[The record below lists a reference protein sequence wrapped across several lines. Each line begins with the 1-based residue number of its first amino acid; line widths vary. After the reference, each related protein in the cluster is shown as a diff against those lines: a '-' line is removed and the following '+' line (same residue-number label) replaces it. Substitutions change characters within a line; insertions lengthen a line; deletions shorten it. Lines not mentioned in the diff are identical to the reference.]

1 MKRILS
7 LLLCLVLVAMALAS
21 CSDEAPTSTKVDRP
35 NLTLRMAI
43 VVDDKTTDEGVAA
56 MQKAFNDEC
65 KVLLSTQVVFECIK
79 ASEYKER
86 MTELMSDVR
95 AARKQANANKEDNM
109 ANGEVVD
116 VNAYPA
122 AKDTQFDILLVAD
135 REMYEEFVDE
145 GWIIGLN
152 GHLSGNFKV
161 TATKMMS
168 SVRAAATLGGDIYG
182 IPANKAYGTYQY
194 VVVNNEALS
203 EYNMRAED
211 ITSIADAY
219 GIITSMKYATGDG
232 MKLSDWQAKYGSD
245 FAVIAE
251 KEENFKTPNV
261 QFLSQDL
268 TSPSFI
274 GSTFSFSTSISN
286 MLANKAKNLLK
297 DANYTRFLT
306 MKYDAKQNGYFGT
319 GDEKDFLIGFAEG
332 DYSLRNSKEGYT
344 FCPIMMPSVASDE
357 VFGGMLAVCTYSVD
371 QKRSMEIV
379 QEFMTNATGADLL
392 NIVLF
397 GDETTNYYMEK
408 GTVNYRNMSNY
419 GVHQD
424 YLFGNL
430 REFAYPCADYGQT
443 ADTYLNAAA
452 QIADT
457 ANRTALFNEDFSAY
471 FAEIDVEK
479 WQAVDALS
487 AQAMDTLMNSA
498 TLEEFR
504 ANLVTLAAELD
515 ANETFSEMANEKVNN
530 DTWSLDNLGGAFYK
544 YIIDRIAG
552 TSIVNK

>member
-7 LLLCLVLVAMALAS
+7 LLLCLVLLTMALAS
-21 CSDEAPTSTKVDRP
+21 CGDDAPTTTKVDRP
-35 NLTLRMAI
+35 NLTLRMAM
-43 VVDDKTTDEGVAA
+43 VVDDKTTAEGVAA

-86 MTELMSDVR
+86 MTAIMQGVE

-109 ANGEVVD
+109 ANGGVVD
-116 VNAYPA
+116 VNAYPD
-122 AKDTQFDILLVAD
+122 AKDTQFDILLIAD
-135 REMYEEFVDE
+135 EEMYREFVEE
-145 GWIIGLN
+145 GWIVGLKGYLN
-152 GHLSGNFKV
+152 SNFKV
-161 TATKMMS
+161 TATKILAP
-168 SVRAAATLGGDIYG
+168 VRTAATLDGELYG

-194 VVVNNEALS
+194 VVVNNEALA
-203 EYNMRAED
+203 EYNINAAD
-211 ITSIADAY
+211 ITSLADAY
-219 GIITSMKYATGDG
+219 GILTSMKYATGNG
-232 MKLSDWQAKYGSD
+232 MKLADWQAKYDD
-245 FAVIAE
+245 FAVIAA
-251 KEENFKTPNV
+251 KEEDFNTPNV
-261 QFLSQDL
+261 KFLSRDF
-268 TSPSFI
+268 TTPSFI
-274 GSTFSFSTSISN
+274 GSSFSFSTSISN

-297 DANYTRFLT
+297 DENYTRFLT
-306 MKYDAKQNGYFGT
+306 MKYDAKKSGYFGT
-319 GDEKDFLIGFAEG
+319 GDEKDFLIGLAEG
-332 DYSLRNSKEGYT
+332 DYALRNSKEGYT
-344 FCPIMMPSVASDE
+344 FCPIMLPEVAAEE
-357 VFGGMLAVCTYSVD
+357 VFGGMLAVSTFSVD

-392 NIVLF
+392 NIALF
-397 GDETTNYYMEK
+397 GDETTNYFMENGAVK
-408 GTVNYRNMSNY
+408 YRNMSNF
-419 GVHQD
+419 GAHKD

-457 ANRTALFNEDFSAY
+457 ANRTPLFNEDFAAY
-471 FAEIDVEK
+471 FAEIDAEK
-479 WQAVDALS
+479 WQTVDELS
-487 AQAMDTLMNSA
+487 AAAMDTLMNSA

-530 DTWSLDNLGGAFYK
+530 DTWGFTDLGGAFYK

-552 TSIVNK
+552 VSIVNK